1 MERVLVLGG
10 GAAGMS
16 ASSRVRKLRPDMEI
30 TVLEETK
37 MVSHAPCGV
46 PYFVEG
52 LFNDENLFMTYTPEF
67 FKEKRKINIITNAE
81 VKELDL
87 QSRTIKTSITPKNL
101 EFDYLIIALG
111 AKPKKIKNVNGKRIF
126 YVHHPANAVE
136 LRTKLWSLNTI
147 GIIGGGILGVEM
159 SEALVSLGKRV
170 ILFQRSS
177 YILNKMLDE
186 EMSKII
192 LEDMK
197 NDLNI
202 KLNEE
207 IEDIKEDGTVII
219 TNNGKYFVDG
229 TIISIGVEPNIDI
242 IKDKLKLGKTGA
254 VWTDPHMEANVK
266 NIYAVGDIAE
276 TKNIVTGKEYWIP
289 FAPVANKM
297 GYVAGSNIGGKE
309 MEFPGSV
316 GTMITKYKDMY
327 IAKTGLLESEAKKNG
342 FNVISSMIHTKTR
355 ARYYPGSKDIYVK
368 LIAEEGTNRILGAQI
383 IGGEEV
389 LGRIDM
395 LAAQIIKGFSVEDIF
410 FTEMGYLPAI
420 SEVWDPVIIAAR
432 QLMKS

>member
-1 MERVLVLGG
+1 MEKILVLGG

-16 ASSRVRKLRPDMEI
+16 ASSRVRRLRPDMEI

-52 LFNDENLFMTYTPEF
+52 LFNDESLFMTYTPEF
-67 FKEKRKINIITNAE
+67 FRDKRKINVITNTR

-87 QSRTIKTSITPKNL
+87 RSRIVKTTAMSENL
-101 EFDYLIIALG
+101 EFDYLVITLG
-111 AKPKKIKNVNGKRIF
+111 ARPKKIKNVEGKRIF
-126 YVHHPANAVE
+126 YVHHPANAAE

-159 SEALVSLGKRV
+159 SEALVSIGKKV
-170 ILFQRSS
+170 ILFQRSN

-186 EMSKII
+186 DMSKII
-192 LEDMK
+192 IEIMK
-197 NDLNI
+197 KDLNI

-207 IEDIKEDGTVII
+207 IEDIKEDGTIII
-219 TNNGKYFVDG
+219 TNNGRYSVDG
-229 TIISIGVEPNIDI
+229 TIIAIGVEPNIDI

-254 VWTDPHMEANVK
+254 VWTNSRMETNVR
-266 NIYAVGDIAE
+266 NIYAAGDIAE
-276 TKNIVTGKEYWIP
+276 TKNIITGKEYWIP

-327 IAKTGLLESEAKKNG
+327 IAKTGLLENEAKENG
-342 FNVISSMIHTKTR
+342 FNIISSMIHSKTR
-355 ARYYPGSKDIYVK
+355 ARYYPGSKDIFVK

-395 LAAQIIKGFSVEDIF
+395 LAAQIMKGFSVEDVF

>member
-1 MERVLVLGG
+1 MEKILVLGG

-16 ASSRVRKLRPDMEI
+16 ASSRVRRLRPDTEI
-30 TVLEETK
+30 TVLEQTK
-37 MVSHAPCGV
+37 MVSHAPCGI

-52 LFNDENLFMTYTPEF
+52 LFNDENLFMTYTPGF
-67 FKEKRKINIITNAE
+67 FKEKRKINVITNTKVE
-81 VKELDL
+81 ELDL
-87 QSRTIKTSITPKNL
+87 QSRTVKIARMPEKL
-101 EFDYLIIALG
+101 EYDYLIVTLG
-111 AKPKKIKNVNGKRIF
+111 AKPKKIKNIDGKRIF
-126 YVHHPANAVE
+126 YVHHPASAAE
-136 LRTKLWSLNTI
+136 LRAKLWSLNTI

-159 SEALVSLGKRV
+159 SEALVSIGKKV
-170 ILFQRSS
+170 ILFQRSN

-186 EMSKII
+186 DMSKII
-192 LEDMK
+192 IETMK
-197 NDLNI
+197 KDVDI
-202 KLNEE
+202 KLGEE
-207 IEDIKEDGTVII
+207 IEDIKEDGTLII
-219 TNNGKYFVDG
+219 TNKGKYSVDG
-229 TIISIGVEPNIDI
+229 TIISIGVEPNIDL

-254 VWTDPHMEANVK
+254 VWTNSHMETNVK
-266 NIYAVGDIAE
+266 NVYAAGDIAE
-276 TKNIVTGKEYWIP
+276 TKNIVTGKEFWIP

-309 MEFPGSV
+309 MEFPGSI

-327 IAKTGLLESEAKKNG
+327 IAKTGLLENEAKGNG

-355 ARYYPGSKDIYVK
+355 ARYYPGSKDIFVK
-368 LIAEEGTNRILGAQI
+368 LIAEEETNRILGAQI

-395 LAAQIIKGFSVEDIF
+395 LAAQIMKGFSVEDVF